1 MIAQLHLF
9 SLPLTIVFLSSCTYL
24 YSTDANRGD
33 RLTLDILKRR
43 WVTFWLAT
51 ALEAGAPTVTS
62 PAYDDDVEAWLYER
76 PFSQPLGDIREYFGE
91 SVALYFAWLGYYSY
105 MCSFPAILGW

>member
-1 MIAQLHLF
+1 MLCFYVLIY
-9 SLPLTIVFLSSCTYL
+9 SL
-24 YSTDANRGD
+24 DANRGD

-62 PAYDDDVEAWLYER
+62 PAYDDDVEAWMYER
-76 PFSQPLGDIREYFGE
+76 PFSQPLGR
-91 SVALYFAWLGYYSY
+91 
-105 MCSFPAILGW
+105 